1 MKKWIYIVILCL
13 SGMMSQAQEHEALNT
28 KEVAKITR
36 LDYSKHLHVKT
47 YVCSNLESVKEG
59 DVLKVGIYFSI
70 DEGWN
75 IYDNN
80 PDAHGYL
87 PTRVEWSVP
96 EGCRIEKVEWQKP
109 VKLFEGMDK
118 MGYFRGCFVVVTIR
132 VEKLPKVAFEL
143 VANCEWQMC
152 DDRQCIQRKTKI
164 TKAIAVVG
172 TKKTEFYGMLKKW

>member
-118 MGYFRGCFVVVTIR
+118 MGYFRGCFVVV
-132 VEKLPKVAFEL
+132 EKLPKVAFEL